1 MSTPFYEMGDRLRRL
16 RRAAGQTQVE
26 FAETLGVSLRAYKG
40 YEGGER
46 EIPTSVILK
55 LCDMSSVTP
64 SWILTGKKDDID
76 PASME
81 MLKQTMVHGL
91 DLLRTHSTG
100 APSDNWAEFLA
111 VLVSMSHAQGSRV
124 SKEVANNIFNLKD
137 KL

>member
-46 EIPTSVILK
+46 EIPTSVVLK

-64 SWILTGKKDDID
+64 SWILIGKKDDID
-76 PASME
+76 PTSIE
-81 MLKQTMVHGL
+81 MLKQTMMHGL
-91 DLLRTHSTG
+91 DLLRAHSTG
-100 APSDNWAEFLA
+100 ASSENWAEFLA

-124 SKEVANNIFNLKD
+124 SKEVSHNIFNLRD